1 MAFII
6 LENVRKHYEI
16 GDFLVLALDGIDLSI
31 RKNEFVNIQGASGAG
46 KTTLL
51 NIMGSL
57 DKPTSGKVLVDG
69 INIATLT
76 EESLSPWRAVNLGF
90 IFQSFNLISTL
101 TAEENVAI
109 PALLWQENQEDVAKR
124 VTELLDM
131 VQMQER
137 GEHLPMQ
144 LSAGEKQ
151 RIAIARALM
160 NDPPLLIADEPT
172 ANLDAGTATMIIK
185 IFKEIKESGDKTII
199 IASHDERMAQLA
211 TRNLFMDAGK
221 LEERGEEG

>member
-6 LENVRKHYEI
+6 LENIRKHYEI

-31 RKNEFVNIQGASGAG
+31 GKNEFVNIQGASGAG

-57 DKPTSGKVLVDG
+57 DKPTSGKVLIDG

-90 IFQSFNLISTL
+90 VFQSFNLISTL

-109 PALLWQENQEDVAKR
+109 PALLWQENQDDVAKR

-131 VQMQER
+131 VQMHER
-137 GEHLPMQ
+137 GDHLPMQ

-172 ANLDAGTATMIIK
+172 ANLDAGTATMIIQ

-211 TRNLFMDAGK
+211 TRNLFMNAGK
-221 LEERGEEG
+221 LEEMGEDG